1 MSATANPV
9 SRIFRLV
16 KLERKEIS
24 AIYFYAILNG
34 LIQLS
39 LPVGVQAIIGF
50 VLGGSMSTSLVI
62 LIGLVVAGVF
72 FTGLLQVGQMQLI
85 EKIQQNIFVR
95 YSFELADRIPRLDLK
110 KTDAYYIPELVNRF
124 FEIPSLQKGLAKL
137 LLDIPTATIQIV
149 FGLVLLSF
157 YHPAFILFGM
167 ILVLILWLIL
177 YYTGNKGLQ
186 TSLTESAYKYGVAA
200 WLEEMGRLIKSFKFS
215 KGSVINMQKT
225 DEKVSGYLDAR
236 NSHFNILQFQFKVL
250 IAFKVLIT
258 AAMLIIGSLLLVNQ
272 QLNIGQ
278 FIAAEIVIISI
289 IASVEKLIGN
299 LDSVYDVLTSVD
311 KIAKITDKPVE
322 TSGTYVL
329 PGKNE
334 GLSVNADKVCFAYTD
349 EKYVLQNISFRIN
362 AGETVCIT
370 GKEGSGKST
379 LLKIVSGSY
388 QGFEG
393 SLLLNELPVG
403 NYELKSLREQTG
415 ILLSQQ
421 DIFHGSLLDNITMGQ
436 PGIDLQQIINL
447 FKEVGLAEFL
457 STLPEGFDTWLDP
470 TGKRLSRNVVNKI
483 LLVRAL
489 VGQPRLLLLEEPW
502 THIEEPFRSQIIR
515 LLLKDYPNTTILVV
529 SNDPEF
535 TRLCDKVIDVKNEG
549 CIIKQN
555 KTTDHD
561 K

>member
-1 MSATANPV
+1 
-9 SRIFRLV
+9 
-16 KLERKEIS
+16 
-24 AIYFYAILNG
+24 
-34 LIQLS
+34 
-39 LPVGVQAIIGF
+39 
-50 VLGGSMSTSLVI
+50 
-62 LIGLVVAGVF
+62 
-72 FTGLLQVGQMQLI
+72 
-85 EKIQQNIFVR
+85 
-95 YSFELADRIPRLDLK
+95 
-110 KTDAYYIPELVNRF
+110 
-124 FEIPSLQKGLAKL
+124 
-137 LLDIPTATIQIV
+137 
-149 FGLVLLSF
+149 
-157 YHPAFILFGM
+157 
-167 ILVLILWLIL
+167 
-177 YYTGNKGLQ
+177 
-186 TSLTESAYKYGVAA
+186 
-200 WLEEMGRLIKSFKFS
+200 MGRLIKSFKFS

-278 FIAAEIVIISI
+278 FIAAEIVIISV

-322 TSGTYVL
+322 TSGTYIL
-329 PGKNE
+329 PEKKE
-334 GLSVNADKVCFAYTD
+334 GLSIEAGNVCFAYTD

-393 SLLLNELPVG
+393 SLLLNDLPVG
-403 NYELKSLREQTG
+403 NYELKSLRQQTG

-436 PGIDLQQIINL
+436 PGIDLQQIIHL
-447 FKEVGLAEFL
+447 FKETGLTEFL
-457 STLPEGFDTWLDP
+457 GTLPEGFDTWLDP
-470 TGKRLSRNVVNKI
+470 TGKRLSRNVINKI

-502 THIEEPFRSQIIR
+502 TYIEEPYRSQIIR
-515 LLLKDYPNTTILVV
+515 LLLKEYPNTTILVV

-561 K
+561 

>member
-137 LLDIPTATIQIV
+137 LLDIPTASIQIV
-149 FGLVLLSF
+149 FGLILLSF

-236 NSHFNILQFQFKVL
+236 NSHFSILQFQFKVL

-258 AAMLIIGSLLLVNQ
+258 ASMLIIGSLLLVNQ

-322 TSGTYVL
+322 TSGSYIL
-329 PGKNE
+329 PEKRE
-334 GLSVNADKVCFAYTD
+334 GLSVEAEKVSFAYDD
-349 EKYVLQNISFRIN
+349 EKYVLKDASFRID

-379 LLKIVSGSY
+379 LLKLVSGSY

-393 SLLLNELPVG
+393 SLLLNRLPVG

-415 ILLSQQ
+415 ILLNQQ
-421 DIFHGSLLDNITMGQ
+421 DIFHGSLLENITMGQ
-436 PGIDLQQIINL
+436 PGIDLQQVIRL
-447 FKEVGLAEFL
+447 FGEVGLANFL
-457 STLPEGFDTWLDP
+457 GTLPQGFDTWLDP

-502 THIEEPFRSQIIR
+502 THIEEPFRSRIIR
-515 LLLKDYPNTTILVV
+515 LLLNDYPHTTILVV
-529 SNDPEF
+529 SADPEF
-535 TRLCDKVIDVKNEG
+535 TSRCSKVIDVNCDG
-549 CIIKQN
+549 CIVKTN
-555 KTTDHD
+555 KSSNHE
-561 K
+561 

>member
-1 MSATANPV
+1 MSAAANPV
-9 SRIFRLV
+9 SRIMRLV

-167 ILVLILWLIL
+167 ILILILWMIL

-322 TSGTYVL
+322 TSGTYLL
-329 PGKNE
+329 PEKNE
-334 GLSVNADKVCFAYTD
+334 GLSIEAGNVCFAYND

-370 GKEGSGKST
+370 VKEGSGKST

-403 NYELKSLREQTG
+403 NYELKSLRQQTG

-436 PGIDLQQIINL
+436 PGIDVQQIIRL
-447 FKEVGLAEFL
+447 FKETGLADFL
-457 STLPEGFDTWLDP
+457 SSLPEGFDTWLDP

-502 THIEEPFRSQIIR
+502 THIEEPYRSQIIR

-561 K
+561 

>member
-1 MSATANPV
+1 MSVTANPV
-9 SRIFRLV
+9 SRIFNLV

-24 AIYFYAILNG
+24 SVYFYAILNG

-62 LIGLVVAGVF
+62 LIALVVTGVF
-72 FTGLLQVGQMQLI
+72 CTGLLQVGQMQLI

-95 YSFELADRIPRLDLK
+95 YSFELADRVPRLDMK
-110 KTDAYYIPELVNRF
+110 KTDAYYIPELLNRF

-137 LLDIPTATIQIV
+137 LLDIPTATIQII

-157 YHPAFILFGM
+157 YHPAFILFGL

-186 TSLTESAYKYGVAA
+186 TSLAESAYKYGVAA
-200 WLEEMGRLIKSFKFS
+200 WLEELGRLIKSFKFS
-215 KGSVINMQKT
+215 KGSRINLQKT

-250 IAFKVLIT
+250 IAFKVMIT
-258 AAMLIIGSLLLVNQ
+258 AAMLIIGSMLLVNQ

-278 FIAAEIVIISI
+278 FIAAEIVIITVIS
-289 IASVEKLIGN
+289 SVEKLIGN

-311 KIAKITDKPVE
+311 KIAKITDKPLE
-322 TSGTYVL
+322 KNGTYLL
-329 PGKNE
+329 P
-334 GLSVNADKVCFAYTD
+334 ADKAGISIEAGKISFAYDD
-349 EKYVLQNISFRIN
+349 EKYVFRDISFRIN
-362 AGETVCIT
+362 GGETVCIT

-379 LLKIVSGSY
+379 LLKLVSGSY
-388 QGFEG
+388 QGFGG
-393 SLLLNELPVG
+393 SLMLNGLPVG
-403 NYELKSLREQTG
+403 NYELAALRQQTG

-421 DIFHGSLLDNITMGQ
+421 DIFHGTLLENISMGN
-436 PGIDLQQIINL
+436 PDTDIQQVVHL
-447 FKEVGLAEFL
+447 FEEVGLTEFL
-457 STLPEGFDTWLDP
+457 GSLPAGFDTWLDP
-470 TGKRLSRNVVNKI
+470 TGKRLSRNVINKI

-502 THIEEPFRSQIIR
+502 THIEEPYRSRIIQ
-515 LLLKDYPNTTILVV
+515 LLLKEYPHTTILVV
-529 SNDPEF
+529 SNDLEF
-535 TRLCDKVIDVKNEG
+535 ASLCDQVIEIKTEG
-549 CIIKQN
+549 CNIKKN
-555 KTTDHD
+555 KRTDHE
-561 K
+561 

>member
-24 AIYFYAILNG
+24 SIYFYAILNG

-62 LIGLVVAGVF
+62 LIALVVTGVLCA
-72 FTGLLQVGQMQLI
+72 GLLQVGQMQLI

-95 YSFELADRIPRLDLK
+95 YSFELAERIPKLDLK
-110 KTDAYYIPELVNRF
+110 KTDAYYLPELVNRF

-157 YHPAFILFGM
+157 YHPAFILFGLV
-167 ILVLILWLIL
+167 LVLILWLIL
-177 YYTGNKGLQ
+177 YYTGNRGLQ

-215 KGSVINMQKT
+215 KGSGINLQKT

-236 NSHFNILQFQFKVL
+236 NSHFSILQFQFKVL

-258 AAMLIIGSLLLVNQ
+258 AAMLIIGSILLVDQ

-278 FIAAEIVIISI
+278 FIAAEIVIITI

-322 TSGTYVL
+322 KTGTYPL
-329 PGKNE
+329 PEEKK
-334 GLSVNADKVCFAYTD
+334 GLSIEAGQLGFAYVD
-349 EKYVLQNISFRIN
+349 EKYVFQNINFKVN

-379 LLKIVSGSY
+379 LLKILSGSY
-388 QGFEG
+388 QGFTG
-393 SLLLNELPVG
+393 SLLLNGLPVG
-403 NYELKSLREQTG
+403 NYELSSLRKQTG
-415 ILLSQQ
+415 ILLNQQ
-421 DIFHGSLLDNITMGQ
+421 DIFHGSLMENISMGN
-436 PGIDLQQIINL
+436 PDIDMQQVIRL
-447 FKEVGLAEFL
+447 FHEVGLTDFL
-457 STLPEGFDTWLDP
+457 SSLEDGFDTSLDP
-470 TGKRLSRNVVNKI
+470 TGKRLSRNVISKI

-502 THIEEPFRSQIIR
+502 TQIEEPYRSQIIR
-515 LLLKDYPNTTILVV
+515 LLLKDYPDTTILVV
-529 SNDPEF
+529 SNDHEF
-535 TRLCDKVIDVKNEG
+535 SQLCDQVIDVKADG
-549 CIIKQN
+549 CIIKKN
-555 KTTDHD
+555 KGTEHE

>member
-149 FGLVLLSF
+149 FGLILLSF

-167 ILVLILWLIL
+167 ILVLILWMIL

-215 KGSVINMQKT
+215 KGSVINLQKT

-322 TSGTYVL
+322 TSGTYIL
-329 PGKNE
+329 PEKKE
-334 GLSVNADKVCFAYTD
+334 GLSIEAGNVCFAYTD
-349 EKYVLQNISFRIN
+349 EKYVLQNINFRIKP
-362 AGETVCIT
+362 GETVCIT

-393 SLLLNELPVG
+393 SILLNDLPVG
-403 NYELKSLREQTG
+403 NYELKSLRQQTG

-436 PGIDLQQIINL
+436 PGIDLQQIIHL
-447 FKEVGLAEFL
+447 FKETGLTEFL
-457 STLPEGFDTWLDP
+457 GTLPEGFDTWLDP
-470 TGKRLSRNVVNKI
+470 TGKRLSRNVINKI

-502 THIEEPFRSQIIR
+502 TYIEEPYRSQIIR
-515 LLLKDYPNTTILVV
+515 LLLKEYPNTTILVV

-561 K
+561 

>member
-9 SRIFRLV
+9 SRILRLV

-39 LPVGVQAIIGF
+39 LPIGVQAIIGF
-50 VLGGSMSTSLVI
+50 VLGGSMSTSLII
-62 LIGLVVAGVF
+62 LIALVVTGVF
-72 FTGLLQVGQMQLI
+72 CTGLLQVGQMQLI
-85 EKIQQNIFVR
+85 EKIEQNIFVR

-124 FEIPSLQKGLAKL
+124 FEIPSLQKGLSKL
-137 LLDIPTATIQIV
+137 LLDIPTATIQIL

-157 YHPAFILFGM
+157 YHPAFILFGLV
-167 ILVLILWLIL
+167 LVLILWLIL

-186 TSLTESAYKYGVAA
+186 TSLAESAYKYGVAA
-200 WLEEMGRLIKSFKFS
+200 WLEELGRLIKSFKFS
-215 KGSVINMQKT
+215 KGSAINLQKT

-258 AAMLIIGSLLLVNQ
+258 AAMLIIGSILLVNQ

-278 FIAAEIVIISI
+278 FIAAEIVIITI
-289 IASVEKLIGN
+289 IGSVEKLIGN

-322 TSGTYVL
+322 ETGTYKL
-329 PGKNE
+329 PEEKE
-334 GLSVNADKVCFAYTD
+334 GLSIEAGQVGFAYD
-349 EKYVLQNISFRIN
+349 NEKYVLQNISFRIQ
-362 AGETVCIT
+362 AGENVCIT

-379 LLKIVSGSY
+379 LLKLVSGSY
-388 QGFEG
+388 QGFDG
-393 SLLLNELPVG
+393 SLKLNGLPVG
-403 NYELKSLREQTG
+403 NYELSSLREQTG
-415 ILLSQQ
+415 ILLNQQ
-421 DIFHGSLLDNITMGQ
+421 DIFHGSLLENISMGN
-436 PGIDLQQIINL
+436 PGIDMQQVIRL
-447 FKEVGLAEFL
+447 FRETGLADFL
-457 STLPEGFDTWLDP
+457 GTLPAGFDTWLDP
-470 TGKRLSRNVVNKI
+470 TGKRLPRNVINKI

-502 THIEEPFRSQIIR
+502 THIEAPYRSQIIR
-515 LLLKDYPNTTILVV
+515 LILNEYPKTTILVV
-529 SNDPEF
+529 SNDAEF
-535 TRLCDKVIDVKNEG
+535 ASMCDQVIDVKKDG
-549 CIIKQN
+549 CIIKKN
-555 KTTDHD
+555 KHTDNE